1 MRSSGIGGQAVME
14 GIMMRNGEDYAVAV
28 RKSNGEIV
36 VKKEKY
42 KGVSSKSKIFRLPFI
57 RGFFSMVDS
66 LVLGMRSLTFSADQF
81 AEGEEE
87 EEPSRF
93 EKWLEEKFGDKLEQ
107 AIMSITMGISVVLAV
122 LIFMVLPTVISNWAK
137 PLLGS
142 GFWLALFEGVFR
154 IAIFIAYVGLVSLMK
169 DIRRTYMYHGAEHKC
184 INCIE
189 HGLELNVE
197 NVMKSS
203 KEHKRCG
210 TSFMLIVMVIS
221 ILFFLV
227 IRPEN
232 IWLKILSRVILI
244 PVIAGV
250 SYEFLRL
257 AGNSDSRLVD
267 ALSRPGLLLQGLT
280 TKNPDEKMA
289 EVAIQAVEAV
299 FDWRA
304 YLVKEFGRDPASFEA
319 SEGEESA
326 EGKKEGA

>member
-1 MRSSGIGGQAVME
+1 MKSSGIGGQAVME

-36 VKKEKY
+36 VKKDKY
-42 KGVSSKSKIFRLPFI
+42 RGAASKCRLFRLPFV
-57 RGFFSMVDS
+57 RGFFSLVDS
-66 LVLGMRSLTFSADQF
+66 LVLGMKSLTFSADQF
-81 AEGEEE
+81 AEEEEE
-87 EEPSRF
+87 EEPSKF
-93 EKWLEEKFGDKLEQ
+93 EKWLEEKFGDKLEKV
-107 AIMSITMGISVVLAV
+107 IMSVTMAVSVVLAV
-122 LIFMVLPTVISNWAK
+122 LIFMVLPTVISNWVK
-137 PLLGS
+137 PWLGN
-142 GFWLALFEGVFR
+142 GFWMALFEGVLR
-154 IAIFIAYVGLVSLMK
+154 IAVFIAYVGLVSFMK

-189 HGLELNVE
+189 HGLDLNVE
-197 NVMKSS
+197 NVLKSS

-232 IWLKILSRVILI
+232 IWIKILTRIILI

-257 AGNSDSRLVD
+257 AGSSDSRLVD
-267 ALSRPGLLLQGLT
+267 ILSRPGLWLQGLT
-280 TKNPDEKMA
+280 TKNPDADMV

-299 FDWRA
+299 YDWRA
-304 YLVKEFGRDPASFEA
+304 YQAENFPKEEKANA
-319 SEGEESA
+319 
-326 EGKKEGA
+326 

>member
-1 MRSSGIGGQAVME
+1 MKSSGIGGQAVME
-14 GIMMRNGEDYAVAV
+14 GIMMRNGDRYAVGV

-36 VKKEKY
+36 VKEDRY
-42 KGVSSKSKIFRLPFI
+42 RGVTAKNRLFGLPFV
-57 RGFFSMVDS
+57 RGIFNLADS
-66 LVLGMRSLTFSADQF
+66 LILGMKSLTFSADQF
-81 AEGEEE
+81 AEEEEE
-87 EEPSRF
+87 EEPGRF
-93 EKWLEEKFGDKLEQ
+93 EKWLEQKFGDKLEK
-107 AIMSITMGISVVLAV
+107 AIMDVTMVISVILAV
-122 LIFMVLPTVISNWAK
+122 LIFMVLPTVISSWVRPIIGN
-137 PLLGS
+137 
-142 GFWLALFEGVFR
+142 GFWMALFEGILR
-154 IAIFIAYVGLVSLMK
+154 IAIFISYVGLVSLMK
-169 DIRRTYMYHGAEHKC
+169 EIRRTYMYHGAEHKC

-189 HGLELNVE
+189 HGLDLTVE

-232 IWLKILSRVILI
+232 IWIKILTRIILI

-257 AGNSDSRLVD
+257 AGNSDSRIVD
-267 ALSRPGLLLQGLT
+267 LLSRPGLWLQGLT
-280 TKNPDEKMA
+280 TKEPTADMV

-304 YLVKEFGRDPASFEA
+304 YLAENFPAKN
-319 SEGEESA
+319 EG
-326 EGKKEGA
+326 

>member
-1 MRSSGIGGQAVME
+1 MKSSGIGGQAVME
-14 GIMMRNGEDYAVAV
+14 GIMMRNGDRYAVGV

-36 VKKEKY
+36 VKKDTY
-42 KGVSSKSKIFRLPFI
+42 RGVAAKCRLFSLPFI
-57 RGFFSMVDS
+57 RGFFSLIDS
-66 LVLGMRSLTFSADQF
+66 LVLGMKSLTFSADQF
-81 AEGEEE
+81 AEEEEE
-87 EEPSRF
+87 EEPGRF
-93 EKWLEEKFGDKLEQ
+93 EKWLEDKFGDKLEK
-107 AIMSITMGISVVLAV
+107 AIMDLTMVISVLLAV
-122 LIFMVLPTVISNWAK
+122 LIFMVFPTLVSSWMR
-137 PLLGS
+137 PVLGN
-142 GFWLALFEGVFR
+142 GFWMALFEGVLR

-189 HGLELNVE
+189 HGLDLTVD

-232 IWLKILSRVILI
+232 IWLKVLTRVILI
-244 PVIAGV
+244 PVISGV

-257 AGNSDSRLVD
+257 AGSSDSKLVD
-267 ALSRPGLLLQGLT
+267 LLSRPGLWLQGLT
-280 TKNPDEKMA
+280 TKEPTPDMV

-299 FDWRA
+299 FDWKK
-304 YLVKEFGRDPASFEA
+304 YLADNFPQKQ
-319 SEGEESA
+319 GEQ
-326 EGKKEGA
+326 G